1 MSAKL
6 TAVIAVITLAVFC
19 AAAYVALGT
28 GNDTPDPVDPDPE
41 LTGDSIVIYFSATG
55 VTDELAV
62 TIQGLTDSDIYR
74 LVPTEE
80 YTAEDLDRDNTECR
94 AAKECRGD
102 LPLPTISGEKID
114 LTGYD
119 VVFLGF
125 PIWYKEEPP
134 MITSFLEIYDLSGKT
149 VIPFS
154 TSWGTGIANAQSNL
168 ERNVPGAT
176 WLKGANFTE
185 SFTAEEVEN
194 WLISI
199 GYLE

>member
-1 MSAKL
+1 MNAK
-6 TAVIAVITLAVFC
+6 TIAIIAVIAIAVIGV
-19 AAAYVALGT
+19 AAYAVMGQGGKGT
-28 GNDTPDPVDPDPE
+28 DPVDPEPE
-41 LTGDSIVIYFSATG
+41 ITGESMVIYFSATG
-55 VTDELAV
+55 VTDKVAT
-62 TIQGLTDSDIYR
+62 TIQDLTDSDIYR
-74 LVPTEE
+74 LVPTVE
-80 YTAEDLDRDNTECR
+80 YTTEDLDRDNTECR

-114 LTGYD
+114 LSGYD
-119 VVFLGF
+119 VIFLGF

-134 MITSFLEIYDLSGKT
+134 MITSFLESYNLSGKT

-168 ERNVPGAT
+168 ERSVQDAT

-185 SFTAEEVEN
+185 SFTTEEVEN